1 MKIVCHGAPMT
12 QPNILFV
19 QADQLSG
26 LALGAA
32 GHPVVQTPHI
42 DRLAAEGVMFDS
54 AHCPF
59 PLCGP
64 SRFSMLSGQLASR
77 IGAYDNG
84 AELPASVPT
93 FAHYLRA
100 RGYATCLIGKMHF
113 VGPDQLHGF
122 EERLTSD
129 IYPSDFYW
137 TDHTRTQTDET
148 ASDARGVMDSGVCE
162 RSVQLDHDELVMF
175 RAEQKLF
182 DLARSGDERPF
193 LLAVSLIH
201 PHDPFY
207 CTPEYWDRYDGVDI
221 PLPRVGRL
229 PVADQDP
236 LTAYI
241 CRRHQLN
248 QDFDPDALRR
258 ARRGYY
264 GAVSYIDDQVGRLRA
279 LLERL
284 GLAENTVIVFTS
296 DHGESL
302 GERGLWYKR
311 NHFEASIRVPLIVHA
326 PGRFAPARRA
336 EHVSLVDLLPTL
348 LALAGDADGR
358 DLAEPVDGRSLLG
371 LIDGSEAA
379 WDNVA
384 YAEVMSDGLEAPVF
398 MVRRDRFKLIA
409 GPAHPPMLVDPV
421 ADPDET
427 DDLAADPAHAG
438 TVSAL
443 LDELNETWNAEAVS
457 ADLDRSVAR
466 RMLIRRAFE
475 NGPPPVWD
483 FEATTGEEGRWCRG
497 GGNYNDWAYSV
508 LKPKDWPKG

>member
-1 MKIVCHGAPMT
+1 MNFVCHGSTMS
-12 QPNILFV
+12 QPNILFI

-32 GHPVVQTPHI
+32 GHPIVQTPHM
-42 DRLAAEGVMFDS
+42 DRLAADGVMFDS

-64 SRFSMLSGQLASR
+64 SRFSMMTGHLASR

-84 AELPASVPT
+84 SELPASVPT

-137 TDHTRTQTDET
+137 TDHNKVQTKET
-148 ASDARGVMDSGVCE
+148 ASDARGVLESGVCE

-182 DLARSGDERPF
+182 DLARSGDDRPF

-207 CTPEYWDRYDGVDI
+207 CTPEYWERYEGVDI

-229 PVADQDP
+229 AEDDQDS
-236 LTAYI
+236 LTRYI
-241 CRRHQLN
+241 CRRHNLN
-248 QDFDPDALRR
+248 QDFGPEDLRR

-279 LLERL
+279 LIERL
-284 GLAENTVIVFTS
+284 GFADDTIIVVTS

-326 PGRFAPARRA
+326 PGRFSPARRG
-336 EHVSLVDLLPTL
+336 ENVSLVDLLPTL
-348 LALAGDADGR
+348 LAMAGDRDGAD
-358 DLAEPVDGRSLLG
+358 LIEPIDGRSLMG
-371 LIDGSEAA
+371 LIDGSDDT

-384 YAEVMSDGLEAPVF
+384 YAEVMSDGLPQPVF
-398 MVRRDRFKLIA
+398 MVRRDGLKLII
-409 GPAHPPMLVDPV
+409 GPDQPAQLFDPV
-421 ADPDET
+421 ADPDEMT
-427 DDLAADPAHAG
+427 DLADDPAHAE
-438 TVSAL
+438 AKAAMI
-443 LDELNETWNAEAVS
+443 AEYERVWDTEAI
-457 ADLDRSVAR
+457 AAGIEHSVAR
-466 RMLIRRAFE
+466 RMLIRAAFD
-475 NGPPPVWD
+475 NGPAPVWD
-483 FEATTGEEGRWCRG
+483 FEATTGEDGRWCRG
-497 GGNYNDWAYSV
+497 GGDYNAWAYSV
-508 LKPKDWPKG
+508 LKPRATP